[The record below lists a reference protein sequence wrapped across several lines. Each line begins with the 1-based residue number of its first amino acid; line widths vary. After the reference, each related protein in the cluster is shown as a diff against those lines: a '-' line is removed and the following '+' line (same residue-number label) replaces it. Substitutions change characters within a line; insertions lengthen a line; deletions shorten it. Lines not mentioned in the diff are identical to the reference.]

1 MRIRDLAGW
10 RQIAAFGLWALLA
23 VAPWAR
29 AAVPWRPTVLDAV
42 PAALPVPVA
51 AAGIP
56 TPDGPLPAPFREAVR
71 RALEQSGGV
80 LLVGRT
86 DAVGPRELNRALGLE
101 YARAAAFSLA
111 QELAVSPGRFGC
123 ASAGETGG
131 GAAGVVAVP
140 WPPPELTEPESRPV
154 ALLLPAGDGPA
165 RDLWAV
171 WAAGGRVVFSD
182 AVEGGVKPR
191 VPWQVPA
198 PPGVARLPLS
208 ARTSRVA
215 VAAGDRLRWQ
225 AAAVSPVPVDRDHRL
240 SLSVATEGAWTVRLT
255 GALPPGYTRPRVW
268 AGGIPYP
275 LQTDPAGRVDAE
287 VVRTG
292 RPIRAW
298 LEADGPGGR
307 PATGPPVAVG
317 AAQGPRPSV
326 LAVLVW
332 EDGAVDLDLHL
343 WEGSAHTRPGA
354 PDPAFAPGAVPDTR
368 VLLDGDGRI
377 RASAVAV
384 WGDSR
389 TIQLEAWCFS
399 GLGGRRTRAWVY
411 AVAYPGDPVRERR
424 WVYGPRWL
432 SEAPLERRWP
442 VLGFG
447 GGVFSSHG
455 ATGVV
460 R

>member
-1 MRIRDLAGW
+1 MTGGFCLWAVLLAG
-10 RQIAAFGLWALLA
+10 
-23 VAPWAR
+23 PWAR

-42 PAALPVPVA
+42 PPRLPDPVA
-51 AAGIP
+51 ATGIP
-56 TPDGPLPAPFREAVR
+56 SPDGPLPAPFREAVR
-71 RALEQSGGV
+71 RALAQGGGV

-123 ASAGETGG
+123 TSAGETGEG
-131 GAAGVVAVP
+131 TAGVVAVP
-140 WPPPELTEPESRPV
+140 WPPPEPPETEPRPV

-165 RDLWAV
+165 RELWAV

-182 AVEGGVKPR
+182 AVKGGVKPR

-198 PPGVARLPLS
+198 PPGVVRLPLS
-208 ARTSRVA
+208 ARATRVA
-215 VAAGDRLRWQ
+215 VAAGDRAQWHD
-225 AAAVSPVPVDRDHRL
+225 AAVSPVPASRDDRL
-240 SLSVATEGAWTVRLT
+240 SLSVVTGSAWTVRLT
-255 GALPPGYTRPRVW
+255 GVLPPGYARPRVW

-275 LQTDPAGRVDAE
+275 LEAGPDGRVAGA
-287 VVRTG
+287 VVRAG

-298 LEADGPGGR
+298 LEADGPGGE
-307 PATGPPVAVG
+307 PAAGPPVAVEAG
-317 AAQGPRPSV
+317 QGPWPSV

-343 WEGSAHTRPGA
+343 WEGSAHTRPDA
-354 PDPAFAPGAVPDTR
+354 PDPAFAPGAVPGTR

-384 WGDSR
+384 WGESR
-389 TIQLEAWCFS
+389 PIQLEAWCFS

-411 AVAYPGDPVRERR
+411 AIAYPGDPVRERR

-447 GGVFSSHG
+447 GGVFSSDG